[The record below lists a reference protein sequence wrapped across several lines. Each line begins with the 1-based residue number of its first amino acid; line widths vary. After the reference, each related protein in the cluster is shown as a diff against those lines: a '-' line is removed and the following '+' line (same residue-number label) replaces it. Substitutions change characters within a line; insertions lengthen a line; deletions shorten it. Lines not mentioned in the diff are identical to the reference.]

1 VADSNP
7 KKRRVPRKATAKSL
21 NNGALYYLQRYSS
34 SAENLRRVL
43 MRRVDRSARHHDIDR
58 GQAAAAVE
66 DIIQRFVC
74 AGLLDDAQ
82 FARARAATLH
92 RRGLSARAVRAKLM
106 EKGVAAKFINA
117 AIDGLGDTDLDPELT
132 AAAGLARRRRLGP
145 YRTSGRTSGRT
156 GGNRAETRDKDLAA
170 LARNGFG
177 YAVAQIVIDAD
188 TVESLEARIAENWLN

>member
-1 VADSNP
+1 MAESKP
-7 KKRRVPRKATAKSL
+7 RKKRLPRKATAKSL

-58 GQAAAAVE
+58 GEAAAAVE
-66 DIIQRFVC
+66 DIIQRFVA

-82 FARARAATLH
+82 FSRARTATLH

-106 EKGVAAKFINA
+106 EKGVATKFINA
-117 AIDGLGDTDLDPELT
+117 AIDGLGETDLDPELT
-132 AAAGLARRRRLGP
+132 AAAGFARRRRLGP
-145 YRTSGRTSGRT
+145 YKNLGK
-156 GGNRAETRDKDLAA
+156 TRDKDMAA
-170 LARNGFG
+170 LARNGFS